1 MMNESL
7 YSKYQIDPTSIIT
20 IVVINNNMFFFFLSF
35 SLLFP
40 SLFCPF
46 DSGGKMLIV

>member
-20 IVVINNNMFFFFLSF
+20 IVVINNNMFFFSLFLPPLSV
-35 SLLFP
+35 SLLP
-40 SLFCPF
+40 
-46 DSGGKMLIV
+46 V